1 METPEVG
8 LTEELIPDMPEMQL
22 EENVIEETFE
32 IPQGNIILFIRNP
45 ALFSFLIRCHRLHC
59 PFNS

>member
-1 METPEVG
+1 MLNKLLYKCFCLVETPEVG

-32 IPQGNIILFIRNP
+32 IPQGNILIFIRNP
-45 ALFSFLIRCHRLHC
+45 VT
-59 PFNS
+59 N